1 MVDSVSIFFE
11 GLPFC
16 FHSICTRSH
25 ATNGAEVPVL
35 HVPTNMCAVP
45 FHPFSPFFVCLYWV
59 FCFFCFVFG
68 RWPSCWVSR
77 SLSLWL
83 WFSSPSRLVM
93 SSAFPRASVPS
104 RVFLGNVSV
113 HVLWPG
119 TKKHVSSGAAKALS
133 PGTRPPQTHIGRSGL
148 QGTWDEEAAAPKL
161 AEKRERSRPYRMA
174 SASHL
179 PHGTGGDE
187 GATSPNGEETQTW
200 DGAAAGLTAV

>member
-1 MVDSVSIFFE
+1 
-11 GLPFC
+11 
-16 FHSICTRSH
+16 
-25 ATNGAEVPVL
+25 
-35 HVPTNMCAVP
+35 MCAVP
-45 FHPFSPFFVCLYWV
+45 FHPFSPFFVCAGFFV
-59 FCFFCFVFG
+59 FFCFVFR

-83 WFSSPSRLVM
+83 WFSSPSRLAM

-104 RVFLGNVSV
+104 RVFLGTVSV

-119 TKKHVSSGAAKALS
+119 TKKHVGSGAAKALS
-133 PGTRPPQTHIGRSGL
+133 PRTRPPQTHIGRSGL

-200 DGAAAGLTAV
+200 DGAAAGRTAV

>member
-1 MVDSVSIFFE
+1 MRACH
-11 GLPFC
+11 L
-16 FHSICTRSH
+16 
-25 ATNGAEVPVL
+25 
-35 HVPTNMCAVP
+35 
-45 FHPFSPFFVCLYWV
+45 HPFACHQRGRSPSSPCPHQHVCCAFSSFFTVFCLCWV

-83 WFSSPSRLVM
+83 WFSSPSRLAM

-104 RVFLGNVSV
+104 RVFLGTVSV

-119 TKKHVSSGAAKALS
+119 TKKHVGSGAAKALS
-133 PGTRPPQTHIGRSGL
+133 PRTRPPQTHIGRSGL

-179 PHGTGGDE
+179 QHGTGGDE

-200 DGAAAGLTAV
+200 DGAAAGRTAV